1 MGTHLIF
8 GPGSLDRL
16 GQAASELGFCRAL
29 LVSDPELHG
38 MRDRAA
44 TVLLNAGVSVH
55 LYSRFGSNPDS
66 TTVEA
71 GRDFASEL
79 GIDSI
84 VALGG
89 GSALDAAR
97 AINFLVTNGGRMQDY
112 RGYGKAK
119 RPLLPSIGIP
129 TTAGTGS
136 EAQSYCVIADADTN
150 MKMACGDPS
159 AAFRVA
165 ILDPDLVSSAPK
177 AVRAAAGIDAAAH
190 AIETLVTKRRSPLSQ
205 ELTRAA
211 WKLIGPALLEAIDDA
226 DNVPA
231 RTSMLLGAHFAGA
244 AIDASM
250 LGAAHACANPLT
262 ARYGTTHG
270 VALGIL
276 VPHVVRWNAEA
287 VAKDYEELG
296 GADAIVSLI
305 EKARAAAK
313 FPSTLRDLGA
323 KEADLEEL
331 AMLAA
336 TQWTGTFNP
345 REMGAAGAMQIY
357 KAAY

>member
-1 MGTHLIF
+1 VGTHLIF
-8 GPGSLDRL
+8 GAGSLDRL
-16 GQAASELGFCRAL
+16 GQAASELSFRRTL

-44 TVLLNAGVSVH
+44 AVLLRAGVSVH

-66 TTVEA
+66 KTVES
-71 GRDFASEL
+71 GRDFAAEL
-79 GIDSI
+79 GVDSI
-84 VALGG
+84 AALGG
-89 GSALDAAR
+89 GSALDAAK

-119 RPLLPSIGIP
+119 HPLLPSIGIP

-177 AVRAAAGIDAAAH
+177 PVRASAGIDAASH
-190 AIETLVTKRRSPLSQ
+190 AIETLVTTRRSPLSKA
-205 ELTRAA
+205 LTMNA
-211 WKLIGPALLEAIDDA
+211 WALIEPSLLPAIDNA
-226 DNVPA
+226 DNVQA
-231 RTSMLLGAHFAGA
+231 RSSMLLGSHFAGC
-244 AIDASM
+244 AIEASM
-250 LGAAHACANPLT
+250 LGASHACANPLT
-262 ARYGTTHG
+262 ARYGTPHG

-287 VAKDYEELG
+287 VAKDYEDFG
-296 GADAIVSLI
+296 GADKIVSLI
-305 EKARAAAK
+305 EQARTAAG

-323 KEADLEEL
+323 KEEDLEEL